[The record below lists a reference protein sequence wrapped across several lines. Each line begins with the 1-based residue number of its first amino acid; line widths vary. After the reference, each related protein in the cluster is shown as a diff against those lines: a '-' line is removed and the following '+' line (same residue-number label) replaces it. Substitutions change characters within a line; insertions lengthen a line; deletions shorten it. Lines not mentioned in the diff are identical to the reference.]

1 MLLSPSQLLLGS
13 GTFGSTS
20 LKIKVQTSSSPPLSS
35 WSGHASLLLSFQELI
50 PDPRHNWQHF
60 KLSAMAAE
68 AVRFAFVG
76 CGIIARHHLGALKQS
91 SHATAVTAV
100 VDVNRKRAEELL
112 KLLPRP
118 EEQSN
123 TERCKVIKAAQTLI
137 FF

>member
-1 MLLSPSQLLLGS
+1 MQCA
-13 GTFGSTS
+13 TVTKSTITR
-20 LKIKVQTSSSPPLSS
+20 LWHVWVHEFKDQSSNFIVPAPFLVVF
-35 WSGHASLLLSFQELI
+35 HLI
-50 PDPRHNWQHF
+50 PDPKHNWQHF

-123 TERCKVIKAAQTLI
+123 TERCKVCN
-137 FF
+137 